1 MAYSSFKTRLFRTL
15 GSVVESNSG
24 EQSPDKPLAL
34 DDKGQFLERTV
45 PNLLSSFD
53 HETSVSFDIFALI
66 VKQEDIVGVCKT
78 LKEDKETAFD
88 YLICISVVDYVEYI
102 QVVYHLMSTTKK
114 HKIVIKV
121 NLDSDKPSIPSLTPL
136 WLGADW
142 FEREGHDLFG
152 VVFEGHPN
160 LAPLLL
166 YEGFEGHP
174 GLKSYPL
181 HEYKEW

>member
-1 MAYSSFKTRLFRTL
+1 ML
-15 GSVVESNSG
+15 GSVVENNSG
-24 EQSPDKPLAL
+24 EQSPEKTFAL

-45 PNLLSSFD
+45 PTILSSFN
-53 HETSVSFDIFALI
+53 HEPGVSFDIFALI
-66 VKQEDIVGVCKT
+66 IKPEDILSVCKT
-78 LKEDKETAFD
+78 LKEDTQTAFD
-88 YLICISVVDYVEYI
+88 YLVCISVVDYLEYI

-121 NLDSDKPSIPSLTPL
+121 NLDSSKPSIPSLTSI

-160 LAPLLL
+160 LTPLLL

-181 HEYKEW
+181 PEYKEW